1 MRRIFC
7 CLCLVLVVAAVA
19 TAQEV
24 GRVSVYVSLD
34 EEFSRSIL
42 EDFGTRHNIDIEIT
56 PDTEDNKTIGLVNR
70 IISEKENPRCD
81 VYWNNELG
89 QTIRLKNRGL
99 TQAYHSPS
107 AADIPDAFKDP
118 EGHWTGF
125 AARARVFIY
134 NTTMLSA
141 DELPS
146 GLADLTDPK
155 WAGKVTMAKPL
166 TGTTLTNLGALF
178 TVWGEEKTKAWVD
191 ELLASEM
198 YWNKGN
204 AQVMRDV
211 GEGRM
216 AWGFTDTDDAHVS
229 RYVKGHPTDIVVPG
243 QGEGGMG
250 TLLIPNSV
258 LIVKDAKNLENA
270 KKLVDF
276 ILSTEVE
283 SKLARGRSAQ
293 IPLRSSVKVPP
304 GVLRLDKVRAI
315 EVDWEAV
322 GRALE
327 DQNAYLHERFQGGDA
342 EAGTKSQLALWLIG
356 IPALLAVFFTF
367 YRRKSAAQ

>member
-1 MRRIFC
+1 MRSVFC
-7 CLCLVLVVAAVA
+7 LLLAIMASL
-19 TAQEV
+19 TSAQDG

-34 EEFSRSIL
+34 EEFSRGIL

-89 QTIRLKNRGL
+89 QTIRLKNLGL
-99 TQAYHSPS
+99 TQAYHSKS
-107 AADIPDAFKDP
+107 AADIPDAFKDA

-134 NTTMLSA
+134 NTEMLDKS
-141 DELPS
+141 ELPS
-146 GLADLTDPK
+146 GLSDLTDPK
-155 WAGKVTMAKPL
+155 WAGRVTMAKPL

-178 TVWGEEKTKAWVD
+178 SVWGEEKTKAWVD
-191 ELLASEM
+191 ELQASDM

-211 GEGRM
+211 GSGRM

-229 RYVKGHPTDIVVPG
+229 RHVKKHPTDIIVPD

-258 LIVKDAKNLENA
+258 LIVKDAKNLKNA
-270 KKLVDF
+270 RMLVDY
-276 ILSTEVE
+276 ILSTEIE

-293 IPLRSSVKVPP
+293 IPLRESVQVPP
-304 GVLRLDKVRAI
+304 GVLRLDQIKAI
-315 EVDWEAV
+315 DVNWEEV

-327 DQNAYLHERFQGGDA
+327 TQNAYLHERFQGGDA
-342 EAGTKSQLALWLIG
+342 EAGTKSNAAVWLMIVLA
-356 IPALLAVFFTF
+356 AVAVGFTVI
-367 YRRKSAAQ
+367 RRKPTAV

>member
-1 MRRIFC
+1 MRPFFC
-7 CLCLVLVVAAVA
+7 FLGVFFAAIA
-19 TAQEV
+19 SAQDG

-42 EDFGTRHNIDIEIT
+42 EDFGTRYNIDIEIT

-99 TQAYHSPS
+99 TQPYYSPS
-107 AADIPDAFKDP
+107 AADIPASFKDID
-118 EGHWTGF
+118 GHWTGF

-134 NTTMLSA
+134 NTEMLSK
-141 DELPS
+141 DQLPT

-155 WAGKVTMAKPL
+155 WAGRVTMAKPL

-178 TVWGEEKTKAWVD
+178 SVWGEEKTKAWVD
-191 ELLASEM
+191 ELLDSEM

-211 GEGRM
+211 GSGRM

-229 RYVKGHPTDIVVPG
+229 RHVKKHPTDIIVPD
-243 QGEGGMG
+243 QGEGAMG

-304 GVLRLDKVRAI
+304 GVLRLDQIKAI
-315 EVDWEAV
+315 DVDWEAV

-327 DQNAYLHERFQGGDA
+327 TQNAYLHERFQGGDA
-342 EAGTKSQLALWLIG
+342 EAGKKSTVALWLIA
-356 IPALLAVFFTF
+356 IPALLAVAFTL
-367 YRRKSAAQ
+367 YRRKPGAIQK